1 MSFRSR
7 SKARHVKRVNFFS
20 QRKLQLSHR
29 KEESKMDSKDQR
41 EELRT
46 LIVSRAVERKDEGF
60 KLTSGKISTLYID
73 LRRLTQDPG
82 GINLIGELIL
92 QKIRELAPNS
102 ELIGGMET
110 ASIPISTAV
119 CLLSAKSNQPI
130 GAFWVRKTVKDH
142 GMQNR
147 IEGNIRKGA
156 KVVIVDD
163 TSTTG
168 GSSIQAAE
176 VVRQYGAEV
185 VLALAVI
192 DRGAGEN
199 FRSAQIPYDYIFSES
214 EVS

>member
-1 MSFRSR
+1 
-7 SKARHVKRVNFFS
+7 
-20 QRKLQLSHR
+20 
-29 KEESKMDSKDQR
+29 MDSESHR
-41 EELRT
+41 EELKA
-46 LIVSRAVERKDEGF
+46 LIVSRAVERKDQGF
-60 KLTSGKISTLYID
+60 KLASGKMSTLYID

-82 GINLIGELIL
+82 GINLIGELTL
-92 QKIRELAPNS
+92 QKIRQLAPNS
-102 ELIGGMET
+102 EFIGGMET

-119 CLLSAKSNQPI
+119 CLLSAKSSQPI
-130 GAFWVRKTVKDH
+130 GAFWVRKTAKDH

-163 TSTTG
+163 TITTG
-168 GSSIQAAE
+168 GSSIQAAD
-176 VVRQYGAEV
+176 VVKQYGAEV

-199 FRSAQIPYDYIFSES
+199 FRAAQIPYGFIFSEG